1 MSEQR
6 ELLNVLLAEKKSR
19 IKGGIYNKMQVDF
32 AYNSN
37 HIEGSRLTH
46 EQTRYI
52 YETRTIGDAALV
64 NDVFETAN
72 HFRCFDYILNTINQP
87 LSEKIIKELH
97 GILKA
102 GVISDDDS
110 AVVGDYKKYP
120 NTVGE
125 VDTVQPEQVADNIR
139 LLIDNY
145 NHRNSLDMYDI
156 AQFHAEFEKIHPFYD
171 GNGRIGRLLMLKLCL
186 ENNIVPFVITDE
198 MKYFYYTG
206 LKELQ
211 TEGKYIRLIDLF
223 LEAQDD
229 MKAVLDYF
237 RIYYDKSD
245 TTAREL
251 IAKRNI

>member
-1 MSEQR
+1 MAEQR
-6 ELLNVLLAEKKSR
+6 ELLNVLLAEKKGR

-37 HIEGSRLTH
+37 HIEGSSLTH

-52 YETRTIGDAALV
+52 YETRTIGDTALV
-64 NDVFETAN
+64 NDVFEAAN
-72 HFRCFDYILNTINQP
+72 HFRCFDYILNTINEA
-87 LSEKIIKELH
+87 LSEKSIKELH
-97 GILKA
+97 GMLKA

-110 AVVGDYKKYP
+110 AVIGDYKKYP

-125 VDTVQPEQVADNIR
+125 IDTVQPEQVADNICQ
-139 LLIDNY
+139 LINDFNQ
-145 NHRNSLDMYDI
+145 RNSLDMYDI
-156 AQFHAEFEKIHPFYD
+156 AQFHAEFERIHPFYD

-186 ENNIVPFVITDE
+186 ENNIVPFVINDR
-198 MKYFYYTG
+198 MKYFYYMG
-206 LKELQ
+206 LREWQ
-211 TEGKYIRLIDLF
+211 TQGKYTRLIDLF

-237 RIYYDKSD
+237 RIDYDHSD

-251 IAKRNI
+251 IAKRNM